1 MISRDELVQQLEDKR
16 VALNRELMLAKSQAE
31 ANRIEREL
39 WALRTA
45 DAHHK
50 AAKNKPESLPA
61 DLMHGS

>member
-1 MISRDELVQQLEDKR
+1 MIPRDELVQQLEDKR

-45 DAHHK
+45 IAYHK
-50 AAKNKPESLPA
+50 SAKNEPESLPA